1 MFQFLAACSLKY
13 FSCCFWHNLKSVQ
26 MFFTFVTVVTFA
38 GGKTWRSTALPE
50 SRGCGEDLGWYYR
63 YRKVRERVVCANN
76 WKIWQFGVVTVLHC
90 PGNSV
95 SRKCGWLV
103 VGLNTELLSEYLD
116 RLPRISR
123 SVIAAHRQTWQNILL
138 LASWKNI
145 FSSDRKRV
153 LCRWHIVLLPVK
165 YFDERLI
172 FQIIIS
178 GRRHTRSRST
188 TSTVSLCGSLV
199 RIFCSIPAV
208 FASTTKDGLLWSS
221 ARL

>member
-1 MFQFLAACSLKY
+1 MKREQFLQIIEWFA
-13 FSCCFWHNLKSVQ
+13 N
-26 MFFTFVTVVTFA
+26 FV
-38 GGKTWRSTALPE
+38 
-50 SRGCGEDLGWYYR
+50 
-63 YRKVRERVVCANN
+63 
-76 WKIWQFGVVTVLHC
+76 IGVVFSRWLNDLTIWWC
-90 PGNSV
+90 TGESV
-95 SRKCGWLV
+95 SRKYSRLVWLV
-103 VGLNTELLSEYLD
+103 GWQNTELLSEYLD

-188 TSTVSLCGSLV
+188 TSTVSLCGSLA